1 MNAIDKVLTG
11 FQLMSHARRAW
22 GTDRFWP
29 LICWWHEETHYT
41 IPQIEEEKRIAAGLE
56 RSFTE
61 NNVLRIED
69 CIGIGTTL
77 PGTMLSVSNTTGSF
91 VSPSS
96 TLFSINPAGSTVG
109 KWRWESVEIGTST
122 EPGRVRKLLV
132 WIVTGAK
139 WIRSKKS
146 EDKVLAP
153 EYDRLS
159 EFLQPK
165 NLT

>member
-1 MNAIDKVLTG
+1 MNKILVG

-41 IPQIEEEKRIAAGLE
+41 IPQIEEEKRVAAELE
-56 RSFTE
+56 KSFTRDS
-61 NNVLRIED
+61 VIQIGDYL
-69 CIGIGTTL
+69 GIGTTL
-77 PGTMLSVSNTTGSF
+77 PSTMLSVSAEPFFQG
-91 VSPSS
+91 
-96 TLFSINPAGSTVG
+96 LSINSSGGVVAG
-109 KWRWESVEIGTST
+109 KWRWESVEIATTT
-122 EPGRVRKLLV
+122 EPGLVRKLLIQV
-132 WIVTGAK
+132 VTGAK
-139 WIRSKKS
+139 WIRNEKS
-146 EDKVLAP
+146 ESKALAP

>member
-41 IPQIEEEKRIAAGLE
+41 IPQIEEEKRIAAELE
-56 RSFTE
+56 RSFTGDS
-61 NNVLRIED
+61 VLRIGG

-77 PGTMLSVSNTTGSF
+77 PRTMLSVVDSPFTG
-91 VSPSS
+91 
-96 TLFSINPAGSTVG
+96 LSINPPNAVVG

-153 EYDRLS
+153 EYERLS
-159 EFLQPK
+159 EFL
-165 NLT
+165 

>member
-29 LICWWHEETHYT
+29 LICWWHGEVHYT
-41 IPQIEEEKRIAAGLE
+41 IPQIEEEKRIAAELE
-56 RSFTE
+56 RSFTG
-61 NNVLRIED
+61 NSVIQIGDYL
-69 CIGIGTTL
+69 GIGTAV
-77 PGTMLSVSNTTGSF
+77 PSTMLSVVDSPFTG
-91 VSPSS
+91 
-96 TLFSINPAGSTVG
+96 LSINPPNAVVG

-153 EYDRLS
+153 EYERLS
-159 EFLQPK
+159 EFL
-165 NLT
+165 

>member
-1 MNAIDKVLTG
+1 MNRVLVG
-11 FQLMSHARRAW
+11 FRLMPCALRAW

-29 LICWWHEETHYT
+29 LICWWHEEIHYT
-41 IPQIEEEKRIAAGLE
+41 IPQIEEEKRIAAELE
-56 RSFTE
+56 RSFTGHS
-61 NNVLRIED
+61 VLRIED

-77 PGTMLSVSNTTGSF
+77 PSTMLSVVDSPFTG
-91 VSPSS
+91 
-96 TLFSINPAGSTVG
+96 LSINPPYAVVG

-122 EPGRVRKLLV
+122 EPGRLRRFL
-132 WIVTGAK
+132 IGIIFGAK
-139 WIRSKKS
+139 WIRVKKS
-146 EDKVLAP
+146 EDFVLAP